1 MRAPSWK
8 TSGVVAGAGDE
19 VMIGKGNHP
28 QLPHEIRLVFHESP
42 ALAETMPACDT
53 VDHGHGRRA
62 ARRLTA
68 SPALMAYS
76 NWPGLAQVFH
86 IARRVTVK
94 QSEAQSAAVVYGVT
108 NLSPERARPARLLR
122 LVRQHWQI
130 ANQAPWVRDVTF
142 DEDRSQ
148 VRCGSIPQVTPCGA
162 TPPLACCTGQAR
174 RISPRPVAALQP
186 SLGWHEP

>member
-1 MRAPSWK
+1 MDTTHESPVLEDVWRGLLLEGRVITVAALRTPRAIAHQ
-8 TSGVVAGAGDE
+8 VVAGGGDE

-42 ALAETMPACDT
+42 DLAETMPVCDT
-53 VDHGHGRRA
+53 VDHRHGRRA

-86 IARRVTVK
+86 IARRVTVM
-94 QSEAQSAAVVYGVT
+94 QSGAQSAAVVDGVT
-108 NLSPERARPARLLR
+108 NLSPEQARPVRLLR

-130 ANQAPWVRDVTF
+130 ANQASWVRDVTF
-142 DEDRSQ
+142 DEDRPK
-148 VRCGSIPQVTPCGA
+148 CA
-162 TPPLACCTGQAR
+162 
-174 RISPRPVAALQP
+174 VAA
-186 SLGWHEP
+186 SRR